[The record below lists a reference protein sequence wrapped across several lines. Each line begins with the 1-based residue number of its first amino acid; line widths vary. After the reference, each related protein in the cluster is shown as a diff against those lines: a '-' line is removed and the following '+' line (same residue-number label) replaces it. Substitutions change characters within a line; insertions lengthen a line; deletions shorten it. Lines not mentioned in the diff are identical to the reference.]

1 MFRQRR
7 ITYIFHNIWKIKSFL
22 LKTPLWKAIY
32 IFKFDNTFNRGTQRL
47 VSLNYMFGEANIL
60 PRIFFCLTTR
70 HRRTG
75 NFLPGG
81 GGGGAV
87 NHLPKN
93 YCKLPQ
99 ILQNSRKETRVMQQ
113 NRPYW
118 HMKVARYSFSE
129 LIPAKFEHKV
139 HRHKQAFGKNCH
151 HSCIR

>member
-81 GGGGAV
+81 GGGG
-87 NHLPKN
+87 
-93 YCKLPQ
+93 
-99 ILQNSRKETRVMQQ
+99 R
-113 NRPYW
+113 
-118 HMKVARYSFSE
+118 
-129 LIPAKFEHKV
+129 
-139 HRHKQAFGKNCH
+139 
-151 HSCIR
+151 